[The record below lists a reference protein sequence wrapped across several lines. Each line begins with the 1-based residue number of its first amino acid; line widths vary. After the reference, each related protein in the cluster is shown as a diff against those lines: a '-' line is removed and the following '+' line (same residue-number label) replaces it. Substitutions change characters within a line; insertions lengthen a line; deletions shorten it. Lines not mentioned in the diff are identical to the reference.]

1 MRNIYLVIRNLFL
14 SLFLLWFIPTKTAF
28 AQSNADGGTITYEEI
43 YDAPYEI
50 NRLFVHFQPL
60 YGELFVTNV
69 NVGFGLEVNYY
80 LKDKFDFKAHA
91 RKAYTKTTDFARDVA
106 EKNSDVGNI
115 PDVYNYFEL
124 GATYHI
130 VDREED
136 TETKVILYSDRFKG
150 NKWAARVPE
159 YIKVPSKV
167 RKIYGAR
174 LGGIAYN
181 SSSDLNRAMDKQE
194 VVLEGL
200 DENVQVFGNVDVK
213 GLYIG
218 GSLGTIKNFAI
229 KPDKGYGV
237 LSSDLIFNAFID
249 VVIAP
254 SVHVEDIIYQGTTYA
269 ADAIKTSMLGAR
281 IGMEGKFNRE
291 LGWAYGAEIG
301 YRPGIANRGT
311 FILLKISL
319 PVYGT
324 SIDNRKE
331 AFGK

>member
-1 MRNIYLVIRNLFL
+1 MQKSYLLKRSFHH
-14 SLFLLWFIPTKTAF
+14 SLILVALLATGSAV
-28 AQSNADGGTITYEEI
+28 AQSKNTTITYEEI
-43 YDAPYEI
+43 YDAPYDI
-50 NRLFVHFQPL
+50 NKLFVHFQPM
-60 YGELFVTNV
+60 YGEVFVTNV

-80 LKDKFDFKAHA
+80 LKDKFDFRAHA
-91 RKAYTKTTDFARDVA
+91 RKAYAKSTDFTRNLAD
-106 EKNSDVGNI
+106 KNSEVSNLPEI
-115 PDVYNYFEL
+115 YNYYEI

-181 SSSDLNRAMDKQE
+181 TASDFNRAMEKQKVTIE
-194 VVLEGL
+194 GIGDDVLI
-200 DENVQVFGNVDVK
+200 FGNVDVK
-213 GLYIG
+213 GLYVG
-218 GSLGTIKNFAI
+218 GSLGLIKNFAI

-237 LSSDLIFNAFID
+237 LSNDLIFNAFFDIM
-249 VVIAP
+249 IAP
-254 SVHVEDIIYQGTTYA
+254 SVTVEDIIYQGNIFSSA
-269 ADAIKTSMLGAR
+269 PIKTNMFGVRA
-281 IGMEGKFNRE
+281 GMDGKFNRE
-291 LGWAYGAEIG
+291 LGWGYGAEIG
-301 YRPGIANRGT
+301 YRPGITGRGM
-311 FILLKISL
+311 FVLLKISL

-324 SIDNRKE
+324 NFNHRKE